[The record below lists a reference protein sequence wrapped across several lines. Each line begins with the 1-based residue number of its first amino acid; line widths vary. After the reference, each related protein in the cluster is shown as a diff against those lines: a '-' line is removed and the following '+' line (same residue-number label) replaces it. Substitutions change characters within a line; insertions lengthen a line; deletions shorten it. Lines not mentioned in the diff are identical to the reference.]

1 MSPRGRAPGRLAGV
15 HGTTTRL
22 RILIDVERYQHSGDR
37 PDRCGVCPLS
47 YGRHCLAFD
56 AVRDEVREWRGPGD
70 WGSDFVRL
78 DACRAA
84 ETSATLPGR
93 AP

>member
-15 HGTTTRL
+15 HGSTVRL
-22 RILIDVERYQHSGDR
+22 RVLVDVERYQHSGDR

-47 YGRHCLAFD
+47 YGRSCLAFD
-56 AVRDEVREWRGPGD
+56 AVRDEVREWRGPEYV
-70 WGSDFVRL
+70 SDYVRL

-84 ETSATLPGR
+84 EERMFSYSGTA
-93 AP
+93 